1 MGKDLILIVIS
12 GAGVVLWYFVIT
24 LIQDL
29 KESNKENLK
38 TLIEI
43 EKTVVEIRVNQSN
56 LEKENTSL
64 WNEIEHAEKEIAS
77 LRNEIED
84 IKRSIK

>member
-1 MGKDLILIVIS
+1 MGKDLVLIVIS

>member
-1 MGKDLILIVIS
+1 MGKDLVLIVIS

-24 LIQDL
+24 LIKDL

-56 LEKENTSL
+56 LEKENASL
-64 WNEIEHAEKEIAS
+64 WNA
-77 LRNEIED
+77 IED
-84 IKRSIK
+84 LQRRLK

>member
-1 MGKDLILIVIS
+1 MGKDLVLIVIS

-56 LEKENTSL
+56 LEKENASL
-64 WNEIEHAEKEIAS
+64 WNA
-77 LRNEIED
+77 IED
-84 IKRSIK
+84 IQRRLK

>member
-1 MGKDLILIVIS
+1 MGKDLVLIVIS

-56 LEKENTSL
+56 LEKENASL
-64 WNEIEHAEKEIAS
+64 WIA
-77 LRNEIED
+77 IED
-84 IKRSIK
+84 IQRRLK